1 MNRLMSTFRSG
12 SHTLSLVLGL
22 GVITLAAATLFS
34 RLSVQEVV
42 LQVQQL
48 FGVTFLL
55 LLSSLV
61 FFSLFSWMRLRQ
73 ANTAASQATWLEA
86 GLQAANGITTLA
98 LTYTL
103 LGISLGIGSL
113 ADQALT
119 PQSVQPIIRTLTENF
134 SMAFLTTVVG
144 LPLSAVF
151 RALLLVTD
159 ARISERYSIE
169 NKETYHEVST
179 V

>member
-1 MNRLMSTFRSG
+1 MSGKLSAFKTG
-12 SHTLSLVLGL
+12 SHTLSLMLG
-22 GVITLAAATLFS
+22 GSVIALAATTMMARLSMQEIALRMQQIFGLTFLVLLGGMIFTTLFCWVRMRQS
-34 RLSVQEVV
+34 DR
-42 LQVQQL
+42 QQ
-48 FGVTFLL
+48 T
-55 LLSSLV
+55 
-61 FFSLFSWMRLRQ
+61 Q
-73 ANTAASQATWLEA
+73 AMWLEA

-119 PQSVQPIIRTLTENF
+119 PETVQPIIRSLTESF

-144 LPLSAVF
+144 LPLSSIL
-151 RALLLVTD
+151 RALLLVTH
-159 ARISERYSIE
+159 ARKAEQHSIV
-169 NKETYHEVST
+169 NKETHHEVSA